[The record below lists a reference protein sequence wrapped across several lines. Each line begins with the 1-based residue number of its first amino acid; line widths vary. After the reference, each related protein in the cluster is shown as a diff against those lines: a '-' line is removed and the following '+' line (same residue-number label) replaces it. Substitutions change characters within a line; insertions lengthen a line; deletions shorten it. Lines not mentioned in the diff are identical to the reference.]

1 MCERNILRKPT
12 QFTVLPNELI
22 YCIFEYLTPADI
34 LRAFAQL
41 NHHYADCVRF
51 YIKKIDLTDD
61 WQLDRQQ
68 LQCIFEMIEKLKI
81 DRFHIHLLEHPISY
95 SIKMSFPQQNKKISL
110 CSLVTKILTPFHKTM
125 PSSESFS
132 YDYIALRNYKFPRL
146 RSLHLVNIYDWNNV
160 ILNMN
165 LNSLTLSFDDNIPHS
180 YTATLIPKTVTQFS
194 TNIPMSVNIFHTNL
208 IDLNVCVHSIV
219 NLIEIVKC
227 TPNVQHLHVTFADNF
242 HDRFC
247 VENHQF
253 IRFETMITNFRRL
266 NNLNHLSFTTKHEK
280 DAGNN
285 ERFSFDQIQLFIDRC
300 CPDKVI
306 LKRVTLKLHYMRFNE
321 NIWSTIVRY
330 KNTFDRFDFYTSF
343 IVEDQ
348 ILMGIMISLINGLFD
363 YYIEDGDPLYSKHRL
378 VHIYSLPFDFDELR
392 GFISCSELS
401 PRTSFTGV
409 RHLYFTQTYLNR
421 RISFESL
428 TKHMPYL
435 TSITCNF
442 FFNERYNVTVPVRFD
457 NEDIF
462 HHVRFLH
469 FISHCR
475 HTTCLCHK
483 LLPRLLHRMP
493 YLQSLT
499 TSVIDFLRDQHP
511 LPPIK
516 RLNLRQCHSNSFD
529 ILEEYLPYLSTFS
542 LYEMRTFDILAE
554 RLPYLST
561 ILLDDLPTRTRLLS
575 RLLTAIFLGMPSMKL
590 VSFRS
595 ASMASNNPA
604 QNKQIAMKA
613 LAKVQN
619 MDRNLRHL
627 KLDYE
632 FGSPAFYFQNL

>member
-1 MCERNILRKPT
+1 
-12 QFTVLPNELI
+12 
-22 YCIFEYLTPADI
+22 
-34 LRAFAQL
+34 
-41 NHHYADCVRF
+41 
-51 YIKKIDLTDD
+51 
-61 WQLDRQQ
+61 
-68 LQCIFEMIEKLKI
+68 
-81 DRFHIHLLEHPISY
+81 
-95 SIKMSFPQQNKKISL
+95 
-110 CSLVTKILTPFHKTM
+110 
-125 PSSESFS
+125 
-132 YDYIALRNYKFPRL
+132 
-146 RSLHLVNIYDWNNV
+146 
-160 ILNMN
+160 
-165 LNSLTLSFDDNIPHS
+165 
-180 YTATLIPKTVTQFS
+180 
-194 TNIPMSVNIFHTNL
+194 
-208 IDLNVCVHSIV
+208 
-219 NLIEIVKC
+219 
-227 TPNVQHLHVTFADNF
+227 
-242 HDRFC
+242 
-247 VENHQF
+247 
-253 IRFETMITNFRRL
+253 
-266 NNLNHLSFTTKHEK
+266 
-280 DAGNN
+280 
-285 ERFSFDQIQLFIDRC
+285 
-300 CPDKVI
+300 
-306 LKRVTLKLHYMRFNE
+306 
-321 NIWSTIVRY
+321 
-330 KNTFDRFDFYTSF
+330 
-343 IVEDQ
+343 
-348 ILMGIMISLINGLFD
+348 MGIMISLINGLFD

-483 LLPRLLHRMP
+483 LLPKLLHRMP

-632 FGSPAFYFQNL
+632 FGSPTFYFQNL